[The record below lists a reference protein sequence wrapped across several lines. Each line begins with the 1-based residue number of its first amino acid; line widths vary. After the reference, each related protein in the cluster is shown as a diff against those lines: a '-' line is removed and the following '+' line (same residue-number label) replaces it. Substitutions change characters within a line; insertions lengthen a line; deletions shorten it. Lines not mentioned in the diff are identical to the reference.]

1 MSKFGHTPRGASQH
15 SFARVP
21 QIEIQRS
28 TFKRNRNYKTT
39 FNAGW
44 LIPFFLDEVLPGD
57 TFKTNVTMLVRL
69 ATPLKPFMD
78 NLYVDTHFF
87 FVPNRLVWNNWE
99 RFQGAQDDPD
109 DSTDFVVP
117 KVVSTS
123 GTGWLYGSL
132 ADYFGIPTGIQTL
145 DANALPFRGYN
156 LIWNEWFR
164 DQNIQDSLQVPK
176 GDGTD
181 LSTIY
186 EIRRRGK
193 RHDYFTSCLPWPQ
206 KGPAATIPFVG
217 STAPVKGNGLTLGL
231 YDGSANYGLG
241 YNTLGY
247 MNMQTGSY
255 NQAAGSTPSGSGST
269 GPISIG
275 VTSDGTKSGLIAD
288 LSTGFSTITINQL
301 RESVQLQR
309 YLERAARGGTR
320 YVEIL
325 KSFWGVTSPDFRLQ
339 RPEYLG
345 GSSRPFSISAIPQ
358 TSASTGSDNL
368 GDLAAFGVDQGRSGF
383 TKSFVEHGFVF
394 GFVSVRADL
403 TYQQGLHRMWSRRTR
418 YDYATPVLAHLGE
431 QAVLRK
437 EIYAQGNAYDNVV
450 FGYQE
455 RFGEYRFGYSM
466 ITGKLRST
474 DPQTLDYWHLAQKF
488 ASAPTLSPTFIQ
500 ENPPVERV
508 VAVTSEPQFILDS
521 FIECD
526 TTRALP
532 MYGVPGLMDHF

>member
-1 MSKFGHTPRGASQH
+1 MSKFGITPRGASQH
-15 SFARVP
+15 TFARVP

-123 GTGWLYGSL
+123 GTGWLYGSV

-206 KGPAATIPFVG
+206 KGP
-217 STAPVKGNGLTLGL
+217 S
-231 YDGSANYGLG
+231 
-241 YNTLGY
+241 
-247 MNMQTGSY
+247 
-255 NQAAGSTPSGSGST
+255 
-269 GPISIG
+269 
-275 VTSDGTKSGLIAD
+275 VT
-288 LSTGFSTITINQL
+288 
-301 RESVQLQR
+301 
-309 YLERAARGGTR
+309 
-320 YVEIL
+320 
-325 KSFWGVTSPDFRLQ
+325 
-339 RPEYLG
+339 
-345 GSSRPFSISAIPQ
+345 
-358 TSASTGSDNL
+358 
-368 GDLAAFGVDQGRSGF
+368 
-383 TKSFVEHGFVF
+383 
-394 GFVSVRADL
+394 FVS
-403 TYQQGLHRMWSRRTR
+403 
-418 YDYATPVLAHLGE
+418 
-431 QAVLRK
+431 
-437 EIYAQGNAYDNVV
+437 
-450 FGYQE
+450 
-455 RFGEYRFGYSM
+455 
-466 ITGKLRST
+466 
-474 DPQTLDYWHLAQKF
+474 
-488 ASAPTLSPTFIQ
+488 
-500 ENPPVERV
+500 
-508 VAVTSEPQFILDS
+508 
-521 FIECD
+521 
-526 TTRALP
+526 
-532 MYGVPGLMDHF
+532 

>member
-1 MSKFGHTPRGASQH
+1 MSKFGNTPRGASQH

-21 QIEIQRS
+21 QIDIQRS

-109 DSTDFVVP
+109 DSIDYVVP
-117 KVVSTS
+117 KVVSPS
-123 GTGWLYGSL
+123 GGWLYQSL
-132 ADYFGIPTGIQTL
+132 ADYFGIPTLVGNL
-145 DANALPFRGYN
+145 DCNVLPFRGYN

-181 LSTIY
+181 FSSIY

-206 KGPAATIPFVG
+206 KGAAASLPLVG
-217 STAPVKGNGLTLGL
+217 GTAPVHGTGMALGLTDGTSQNGLGFIA
-231 YDGSANYGLG
+231 GSYFSSRSGNYGA
-241 YNTLGY
+241 
-247 MNMQTGSY
+247 
-255 NQAAGSTPSGSGST
+255 AAGTALSGTADFGST
-269 GPISIG
+269 GIG
-275 VTSDGTKSGLIAD
+275 VTTDSAKSGLVAD
-288 LSTGFSTITINQL
+288 LSSAFGSITINQL

-358 TSASTGSDNL
+358 TSASTGADNL

-418 YDYATPVLAHLGE
+418 YDYATPFLLISANRPFCVKKFTPRVMPTTTKFSA
-431 QAVLRK
+431 
-437 EIYAQGNAYDNVV
+437 I
-450 FGYQE
+450 
-455 RFGEYRFGYSM
+455 
-466 ITGKLRST
+466 RSV
-474 DPQTLDYWHLAQKF
+474 
-488 ASAPTLSPTFIQ
+488 SANIVSVIP
-500 ENPPVERV
+500 
-508 VAVTSEPQFILDS
+508 
-521 FIECD
+521 
-526 TTRALP
+526 
-532 MYGVPGLMDHF
+532 